1 LVPRNFFD
9 YSISKKILYLKK
21 TEKKESLIK
30 MLVNDE
36 EKECAEIDLNNN
48 EVIEPI
54 KEITEIKSSP
64 QPLSQ
69 ESKDAQK

>member
-1 LVPRNFFD
+1 LFD

-36 EKECAEIDLNNN
+36 EKECPEIDLNNN

-64 QPLSQ
+64 QLLSQ

>member
-1 LVPRNFFD
+1 ML
-9 YSISKKILYLKK
+9 
-21 TEKKESLIK
+21 K

-64 QPLSQ
+64 QLLSQ